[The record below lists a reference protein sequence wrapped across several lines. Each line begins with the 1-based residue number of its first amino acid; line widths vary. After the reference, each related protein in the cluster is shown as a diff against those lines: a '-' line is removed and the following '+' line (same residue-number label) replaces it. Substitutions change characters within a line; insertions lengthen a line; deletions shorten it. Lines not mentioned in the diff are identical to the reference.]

1 MAKKSSK
8 TRAKSARK
16 KTAFSTR
23 QFVLYILV
31 FALVGAF
38 TLWISLAAPHNG
50 GGGGKVSYTGS
61 FVGTNP
67 VMVTDNNGDGLPNY
81 GDTITFKVTSTAG
94 YPMVRLLCTSGGA
107 TVDDQNVGF
116 YPGWV
121 WSQNYQLSH
130 WYYWPNDSAAD
141 CTATLY
147 YQGTKG
153 NVTLATMSFH
163 VNA

>member
-1 MAKKSSK
+1 MAKSKSIK
-8 TRAKSARK
+8 QRK
-16 KTAFSTR
+16 FSLNHLVVTA
-23 QFVLYILV
+23 LV
-31 FALVGAF
+31 FGLVGGAVAWSAF
-38 TLWISLAAPHNG
+38 AAPHNG

-61 FVGTNP
+61 FVGSNP
-67 VMVTDNNGDGLPNY
+67 VMVTDNNSDGMPNY
-81 GDTITFKVTSTAG
+81 GDNITFKVTSTAG
-94 YPMVRLLCTSGGA
+94 YPMVNLHCTSGGV

-130 WYYWPNDSAAD
+130 WYYGPNDSAAD
-141 CTATLY
+141 CTAKLY
-147 YQGTKG
+147 YQGPKG

>member
-1 MAKKSSK
+1 MAKSKSIK
-8 TRAKSARK
+8 QRK
-16 KTAFSTR
+16 FSLNHLVVTA
-23 QFVLYILV
+23 LV
-31 FALVGAF
+31 FGLVGGLVAWSAF
-38 TLWISLAAPHNG
+38 AAPHNGG

-67 VMVTDNNGDGLPNY
+67 VMVTDNNSDGMPNY

-94 YPMVRLLCTSGGA
+94 YPMVRLLCTSGGV

-130 WYYWPNDSAAD
+130 WYYWPSDSAAD
-141 CTATLY
+141 CTANLY
-147 YQGTKG
+147 YQGAKG
-153 NVTLATMSFH
+153 NVNLATMTFH